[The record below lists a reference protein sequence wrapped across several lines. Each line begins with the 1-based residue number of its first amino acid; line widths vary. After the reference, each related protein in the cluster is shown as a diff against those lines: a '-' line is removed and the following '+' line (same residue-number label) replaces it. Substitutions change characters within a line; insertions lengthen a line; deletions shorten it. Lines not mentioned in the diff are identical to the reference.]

1 MAYYGYRLP
10 YTTFTQFVAD
20 FETAIANMGWEQHD
34 AGVKA
39 FATITSN
46 GTNVSSG
53 NYVTIN
59 SKTYTFRTTLTPT
72 EGEVLIGGSAS
83 ATLDNLKA
91 AINHTGTPNT
101 DYCCA
106 EAHPQVTA
114 EAKTDTTLKVQ
125 SILNGHVG
133 AYSISESAATLSL
146 SGANLAGETWT
157 VYKSNGEGGDRPYG
171 YVAFNY
177 YSTSQLAFY
186 CYLYWDASAHTGT
199 IPCYG
204 TSLIINSS
212 GADTVDVFGDKNI
225 VYVSDAMVGGYNNSR
240 VFGHFPTIQTQ
251 ITNTTDAITTGSHV
265 SIPVS
270 SSSGF
275 AAGMV
280 IQIVGLSEGRDKL
293 TIESIPDATHI
304 QVASVPRN
312 YASGAFIGAPAMCFG
327 TSGQSSPNGDCY
339 EVAQWSQV
347 GLTASSISDKITA
360 TSLLPV
366 YLADPESQSL
376 YYWLPPIY
384 MNYASTGIYA
394 TMGTRF
400 LASYS
405 VSSKDVLGVTTD
417 NSKSVSN
424 SCTSATATTLVDSS
438 KAWETDA
445 LIGKYVVISDGT
457 GVGQVRKILD
467 NDGTSLTV
475 VAWLVQPDATSTYR
489 IVDQAWRVLN
499 SALHVYQY
507 LFVAQETDHS
517 LT

>member
-10 YTTFTQFVAD
+10 YTTFAQFIED
-20 FETAIANMGWEQHD
+20 FKTAIANMGWVQHD

-46 GTNVSSG
+46 GTNVSNG
-53 NYVTIN
+53 HYVTI
-59 SKTYTFRTTLTPT
+59 SGKTYTFRTTLIPS
-72 EGEVLIGGSAS
+72 EGDVLIGGSAS
-83 ATLDNLKA
+83 ASLDNLKA
-91 AINHTGTPNT
+91 AINHTGTPDT
-101 DYCCA
+101 DYSCA
-106 EAHPQVTA
+106 AAHTQVTA

-133 AYSISESAATLSL
+133 AYAISKSATTLSL
-146 SGANLAGETWT
+146 SGANLAGDTYT
-157 VYKSNGEGGDRPYG
+157 VYKSNGEGGNRPYG
-171 YVAFNY
+171 YIAFNY
-177 YSTSQLAFY
+177 YSTTQLVFY

-204 TSLIINSS
+204 ASLIISSS

-225 VYVSDAMVGGYNNSR
+225 VYVSDTMVGGYNSSR

-251 ITNTTDAITTGSHV
+251 ITNTTNAITTGSHV

-327 TSGQSSPNGDCY
+327 TSAQSSPNGDIY

-347 GLTASSISDKITA
+347 GLTASSSSDKITA
-360 TSLLPV
+360 TSLLT
-366 YLADPESQSL
+366 LSFLDPESQSL
-376 YYWLPPIY
+376 YYWLSPIY

-394 TMGTRF
+394 TMGARF
-400 LASYS
+400 MGSYG
-405 VSSKDVLGVTTD
+405 VSTKDVLGINTD
-417 NSKSVSN
+417 NSKSASN
-424 SCTSATATTLVDSS
+424 SCTSATGTTLVDST
-438 KAWETDA
+438 KAWTVDA
-445 LIGKYVVISDGT
+445 LIGKYVIISDGT

-467 NDGTSLTV
+467 NDATSLTV
-475 VAWLVQPDATSTYR
+475 VAWLTQPDATSTYR

-499 SALHVYQY
+499 TNVSVYY
-507 LFVAQETDHS
+507 SLFVAQETDHS